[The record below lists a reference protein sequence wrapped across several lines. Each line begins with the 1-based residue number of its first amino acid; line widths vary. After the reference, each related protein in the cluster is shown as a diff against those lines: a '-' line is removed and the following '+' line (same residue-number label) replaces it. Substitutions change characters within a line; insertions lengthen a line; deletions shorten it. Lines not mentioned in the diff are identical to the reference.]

1 MNMIANQILLHNMYD
16 MGAIKKETMA
26 EFKTKDIIIKL
37 ERKDA
42 QLWYTD
48 TSYKYLCIITFIDRL
63 TNREILKLSLS
74 EIDVFVLMDNYDNY
88 METLDIDYG
97 SLLTPMIYSAIDN
110 SKYYFSLDN
119 KTETS
124 YDDLYLIVYQYNP
137 ENNTTLK
144 RIQILLGTNE
154 LIDLFDL
161 IYFTFLI
168 DMVSNNFESIYG

>member
-1 MNMIANQILLHNMYD
+1 MFRFIKNKFLFIILISIVTLVLLVVGGVSLYKD
-16 MGAIKKETMA
+16 SSLIFDGDGYILSTTTKK
-26 EFKTKDIIIKL
+26 
-37 ERKDA
+37 
-42 QLWYTD
+42 
-48 TSYKYLCIITFIDRL
+48 
-63 TNREILKLSLS
+63 
-74 EIDVFVLMDNYDNY
+74 
-88 METLDIDYG
+88 
-97 SLLTPMIYSAIDN
+97 N

-119 KTETS
+119 KTGTS